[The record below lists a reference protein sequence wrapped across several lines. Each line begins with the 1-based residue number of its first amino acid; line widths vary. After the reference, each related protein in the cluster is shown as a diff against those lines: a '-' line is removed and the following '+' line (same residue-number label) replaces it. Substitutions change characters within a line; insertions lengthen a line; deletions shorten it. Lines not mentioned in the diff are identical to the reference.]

1 MRPILLSFGCFGPY
15 RAAQCVD
22 FDALRSRGLFLI
34 CGDTGAGKTVLLDA
48 MCCALYGRACSEKR
62 GELPDLRCRAALD
75 DEKTFVRLEM
85 AHQGRVYRI
94 TRELRITRGGRP
106 VEQDF
111 CQVFTSGAWE
121 SVLPSPTPRKL
132 NQYIQELLGLDYRQ
146 FRQIV
151 MLPQGQFEDFLVAK
165 SGDKEE
171 ILKIIFHASR
181 WTEAA
186 QEVKRRAEAE
196 NARLQQESDAL
207 RARLAQY
214 GCDTPEALGESI
226 AKEKDALQALE
237 ASLEQAKA
245 ARLQAEARFTQADK
259 AADAFSALEKRE
271 QALKELDAQEERWA
285 REQALLALAEA
296 AGRLEPEY
304 QSFIRLESE
313 ARAAAESMAA
323 AEAAEKSAENAMSRL
338 RARREKHAAEQ
349 PRHEARRRLLSAME
363 AARPAYETLDA
374 KRAACQAAQAAQTAA
389 ETEQSRAAARL
400 TQRVNAWMAQSQT
413 RDELAARLLSAR
425 AAWDKHAAHRL
436 AAALRPGDRCP
447 VCGQTVAEPPQT
459 PEGQS
464 SRVTEAELDDM
475 NRRLTAA
482 GQAVQAAY
490 EARQAAEKA
499 DVAAREA
506 RANAQTALA
515 ARRAEYESAMKN
527 TLPGIENA
535 GALDAKMA
543 ETRAAL
549 SAFEAE
555 KEAIAASEALAL
567 ADWGEKKGR
576 LDAARKAK
584 AQSEQA
590 AQAARARL
598 NQLAAESGF
607 ATVAALRAARL
618 GEEERQARLLA
629 LHRYEAERQAA
640 RREYETQREVLR
652 DVPRPDI
659 MRLQSEKQAAQDAE
673 AQALLNLMETRRQA
687 EAMEALLADVL
698 PQRQRLDEEKARA
711 DADLLF
717 AQRLS
722 PRSGVSLSMY
732 VLGAMFG
739 SVLAVA
745 NRLLEGV
752 HGGRYQLRRTN
763 ERVGSAMQRGLD
775 LMVLDGYNGQLRA
788 AGTLSGG
795 EKFLVS
801 LSLAIGL
808 STVVQA
814 QSGAMRLEI
823 MLIDEGFGTLDQA
836 SIGDALDMLES
847 LREGSGLVGVI
858 SHVERLAETIP
869 TRIEVLKSEQG
880 STLKLR
886 L

>member
-15 RAAQCVD
+15 REAQCVD

-62 GELPDLRCRAALD
+62 GELLDLRCRAASEE
-75 DEKTFVRLEM
+75 EKTFVRLEM
-85 AHQGRVYRI
+85 EHQGRVYRI
-94 TRELRITRGGRP
+94 TRELHLTRGGRP
-106 VEQDF
+106 VEQDS
-111 CQVFTSGAWE
+111 CQRSASGAWE

-132 NQYIQELLGLDYRQ
+132 NQFIQELLGLDYRQ

-196 NARLQQESDAL
+196 SERLQKESDAL

-226 AKEKDALQALE
+226 AREKDALRQLE
-237 ASLEQAKA
+237 AALDAAKA
-245 ARLQAEARFTQADK
+245 ARLKAEARFAQADK
-259 AADAFSALEKRE
+259 AADGFSALEKRE
-271 QALKELDAQEERWA
+271 QALKELDAQKETWA

-296 AGRLEPEY
+296 AGRLEPDY
-304 QSFIRLESE
+304 QAFVRLESE
-313 ARAAAESMAA
+313 AHAAAQSMAA
-323 AEAAEKSAENAMSRL
+323 AEANEKSAEAAMARV

-349 PRHEARRRLLSAME
+349 PQHEARRRLLSAME
-363 AARPAYETLDA
+363 AARPAYETLDM
-374 KRAACQAAQAAQTAA
+374 KRAACAAAQAALAAA
-389 ETEQSRAAARL
+389 EGEQSRAAARL
-400 TQRVNAWMAQSQT
+400 AQRVNAWITQSQT

-459 PEGQS
+459 PEGQA

-490 EARQAAEKA
+490 AARQAAEKA
-499 DVAAREA
+499 DIAAREA
-506 RANAQTALA
+506 LSSAQTALA

-535 GALDAKMA
+535 RALENQMA
-543 ETRAAL
+543 EARAAL

-555 KEAIAASEALAL
+555 KEAIAAAEALAL

-576 LDAARKAK
+576 LEAARKARLG
-584 AQSEQA
+584 SEQA
-590 AQAARARL
+590 AEAARARL
-598 NQLAAESGF
+598 DQLAAENGF
-607 ATVAALRAARL
+607 ATVAALRASRL
-618 GEEERQARLLA
+618 SEGERQARLLA

-640 RREYETQREVLR
+640 QREFEAQREALQG
-652 DVPRPDI
+652 VPRPDMEI
-659 MRLQSEKQAAQDAE
+659 LQNEKQAAQDAE
-673 AQALLNLMETRRQA
+673 AQALLDLMEKQRRR
-687 EAMEALLADVL
+687 EEMESLLAEVL

-711 DADLLF
+711 DADLIF

-745 NRLLEGV
+745 NRLLKGV
-752 HGGRYQLRRTN
+752 HGGRYQLRRTS

-775 LMVLDGYNGQLRA
+775 LLVLDGYNGQLRA

-814 QSGAMRLEI
+814 QSGAMRLDI

-858 SHVERLAETIP
+858 SHVERLAENIP

-880 STLKLR
+880 STLRLR

>member
-15 RAAQCVD
+15 REAQCVD

-62 GELPDLRCRAALD
+62 GELLDLRCRAASE

-85 AHQGRVYRI
+85 AHQGQVYRI
-94 TRELRITRGGRP
+94 TRELHITRGGRP

-111 CQVFTSGAWE
+111 CQRFTSGAWE

-132 NQYIQELLGLDYRQ
+132 NQFIQELLGLDYRQ

-196 NARLQQESDAL
+196 NARLQKESDAL

-214 GCDTPEALGESI
+214 GCDTPEALGELI
-226 AKEKDALQALE
+226 AREKDALQALE
-237 ASLEQAKA
+237 ATLEQAKA
-245 ARLQAEARFTQADK
+245 ARLEAEARFAQADK
-259 AADAFSALEKRE
+259 AADAFAALEKRE
-271 QALKELDAQEERWA
+271 QALKELDAQKEKWA

-304 QSFIRLESE
+304 QAFIRLESE
-313 ARAAAESMAA
+313 ARATAESMAA
-323 AEAAEKSAENAMSRL
+323 AETAEKSAENAMARV
-338 RARREKHAAEQ
+338 RARREKHAAEL
-349 PRHEARRRLLSAME
+349 PGHEARRALLSAME

-374 KRAACQAAQAAQTAA
+374 KRTACRSAQAAQTAA
-389 ETEQSRAAARL
+389 EDEQSRAAARL

-447 VCGQTVAEPPQT
+447 VCGQVVAELPQT
-459 PEGQS
+459 PEGLS

-506 RANAQTALA
+506 LAVAQTALA

-527 TLPGIENA
+527 TMPGIENA
-535 GALDAKMA
+535 QALGKQMA
-543 ETRAAL
+543 EARAAL
-549 SAFEAE
+549 SAYEAE

-576 LDAARKAK
+576 LEATKKAQ

-590 AQAARARL
+590 AQAAQARL
-598 NQLAAESGF
+598 DQLASESGF

-640 RREYETQREVLR
+640 QREFEAQREALR
-652 DVPRPDI
+652 GVPRPDI
-659 MRLQSEKQAAQDAE
+659 IRLQSEKQAAQDAE
-673 AQALLNLMETRRQA
+673 AQALLDLMEKRRRV

-698 PQRQRLDEEKARA
+698 PQRQRLDDEKAQA
-711 DADLLF
+711 DANLLF

-745 NRLLEGV
+745 NRLLKGV
-752 HGGRYQLRRTN
+752 HGGRYQLQRTN

-880 STLKLR
+880 STLRLR